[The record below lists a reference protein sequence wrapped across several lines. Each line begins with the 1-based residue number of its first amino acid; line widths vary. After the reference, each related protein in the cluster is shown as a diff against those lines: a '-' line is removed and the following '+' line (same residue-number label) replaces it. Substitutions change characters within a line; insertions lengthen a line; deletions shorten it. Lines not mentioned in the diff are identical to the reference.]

1 MQKIMIIGKL
11 GNDAEVKQVNDKYL
25 LSFSVACST
34 KVKTEYKTTWYKIV
48 SFSDTKPNL
57 AEYLKKGTTVFV
69 EGEPKINTYTNKDGV
84 TESNFEIIF
93 PKIQLISGSKKEEQ
107 QQAPAPVQQPT
118 PPVIYAENI
127 DAQTDDLPF

>member
-1 MQKIMIIGKL
+1 MQKIMIIGIIGK
-11 GNDAEVKQVNDKYL
+11 DAEVKQVNDKYL

-34 KVKTEYKTTWYKIV
+34 KIKTEYKTTWYKVV
-48 SFSDTKPNL
+48 SFSDSKPNL

-69 EGEPKINTYTNKDGV
+69 EGEPKINTYTNKDGI

-107 QQAPAPVQQPT
+107 QQAPTPVQQQT
-118 PPVIYAENI
+118 PSVIYTEDVDNG
-127 DAQTDDLPF
+127 DNLPF